1 LEKLVKARK
10 AHTCNNCGEII
21 HKNDKYI
28 YSEWRQPT
36 YKDDDRFHFGIQV
49 GIEYVKYRLCLKCD
63 KKLSGADSEWRME
76 AVC

>member
-10 AHTCNNCGEII
+10 AHTCNNCGKII

-28 YSEWRQPT
+28 YSEYRQPK